1 MKKRELEKLQRQ
13 FQGNTRTD
21 AEALRAR
28 ISTDLNV
35 VKDAYDTG
43 SIALTELDKQLANI
57 AFSDAPVKELAM
69 LSRAYADIAKTLI
82 ALRTE
87 GRTTIAEA
95 VAAQAVEHAAEQAP
109 AVDPPP
115 PLGAAARRGTT
126 EPPKISSPNS
136 SPVTPTP
143 TISIGDAFEAVDSTE
158 D

>member
-13 FQGNTRTD
+13 FQGNTKTD
-21 AEALRAR
+21 AEALRSR
-28 ISTDLNV
+28 ISADLNV

-57 AFSDAPVKELAM
+57 AFSDSPVKELAL
-69 LSRAYADIAKTLI
+69 LSRAYADIAKTLVM
-82 ALRTE
+82 LRTE

-115 PLGAAARRGTT
+115 PLGAGEWRGTT
-126 EPPKISSPNS
+126 EPPKISSAHS
-136 SPVTPTP
+136 SPVVQQPTV
-143 TISIGDAFEAVDSTE
+143 SIGDALGDPHDDA
-158 D
+158 